1 MAGRIYLSDEYRW
14 SAAPELY
21 DWVVGFLRAEVT
33 DPASRPALDA
43 SVGDVDLRSL
53 PPRGRDE
60 ALRVLRERLVP
71 ALDGGRGWCS
81 GGRTGN
87 RVCRLRGGC
96 GPVSTSRPRTGRR

>member
-1 MAGRIYLSDEYRW
+1 MAKGITLSDDYHW
-14 SAAPELY
+14 SASFGLY

-71 ALDGGRGWCS
+71 ALDGGRALG
-81 GGRTGN
+81 
-87 RVCRLRGGC
+87 VPEDRLRSAAGHVKVLKLIADDLLGGQ
-96 GPVSTSRPRTGRR
+96 P